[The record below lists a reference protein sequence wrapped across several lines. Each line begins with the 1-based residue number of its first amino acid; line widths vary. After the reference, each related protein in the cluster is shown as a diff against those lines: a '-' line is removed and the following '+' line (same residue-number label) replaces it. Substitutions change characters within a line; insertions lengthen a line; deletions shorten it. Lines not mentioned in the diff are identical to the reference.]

1 MIDFNKTF
9 LNQDAKIYECPAEK
23 IISLKDG
30 SFLSINDNEA
40 SIYDKNFQLK
50 VKLKFKNKLADV
62 LQLKTNEILL
72 LIADYRDNYLL
83 FYNEKTFK
91 LISKIDDLH
100 NKYAGA
106 ERMFELSN
114 STIALCFSASYDI
127 NIFEKR
133 NNDYKYLKTIDT
145 KYSSYSACEIDN
157 NNIAYNCTLNYKC
170 GEYDICFSHNDK
182 CIKNLSLSCSRD
194 SLYFF
199 RKKNLLL
206 ANGSIYTYVIDLNK
220 YELLSAFTLED
231 SFFYHNV
238 DKNLCLIDDYIII
251 PGCKYKI
258 FILKW
263 NEVNKNLELIN
274 SFNFDDSIKI
284 NEEKEEDNNF
294 IWYFTNNSRL
304 LFLNKKIYIYR
315 IKDKIGEF
323 NLFYQ

>member
-9 LNQDAKIYECPAEK
+9 SNDDAKLYKCPAYK

-30 SFLSINDNEA
+30 SFLSIYYNEA
-40 SIYDKNFQLK
+40 SIYDKNFKLK
-50 VKLKFKNKLADV
+50 NKLKFKSQLADV
-62 LQLKTNEILL
+62 LQSKTNEILL

-83 FYNEKTFK
+83 LYNEKNFK
-91 LISKIDDLH
+91 LISKIDNFH
-100 NKYAGA
+100 NNIAGA

-114 STIALCFSASYDI
+114 STIALCFSASYGI
-127 NIFEKR
+127 NIFEKS

-157 NNIAYNCTLNYKC
+157 NNIAYNCTYNYKC
-170 GEYDICFSHNDK
+170 DEYDICFSHNDK
-182 CIKNLSLSCSRD
+182 CIKNLNLSCSRD

-206 ANGSIYTYVIDLNK
+206 ANGSKYTYVIDLNK
-220 YELLSAFTLED
+220 YELLNAFTLED
-231 SFFYHNV
+231 LLFYHNV

-263 NEVNKNLELIN
+263 NEENKNLELIN

-284 NEEKEEDNNF
+284 NDKEEKNSN
-294 IWYFTNNSRL
+294 IWYFTDNSRL

-315 IKDKIGEF
+315 IKNKIREF
-323 NLFYQ
+323 NLFYK